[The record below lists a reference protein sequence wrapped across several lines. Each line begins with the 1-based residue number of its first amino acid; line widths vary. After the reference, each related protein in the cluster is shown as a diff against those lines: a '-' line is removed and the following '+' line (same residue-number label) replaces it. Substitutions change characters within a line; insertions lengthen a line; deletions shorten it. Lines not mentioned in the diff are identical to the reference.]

1 MTQTSKTS
9 WGAKYSAKRIT
20 NTCKTPDEAA
30 RAYDQY
36 LKTYYPQ
43 KYSKFANFCEKCG
56 RFVNPLGLPEYKSE
70 CDCTS
75 LSSSSSSTAAGSSG
89 SSGLM
94 ESPKKEHMPSARSQV
109 TTPTATVSLNP
120 PAAPSPVGGPIANP
134 AEDSEGNL
142 RASNLSVGSLK
153 FSMLDDNDEFFTE
166 SLNDVA
172 KMAAG
177 QFSEETEQPA
187 AAFTSSQKR
196 DSLPMA
202 VISSAVESFTQEDN
216 LDQIISDINRTSSTS
231 LHKRP
236 SFSAE
241 AIASLQA
248 SEHVK
253 NDNEHQLEMLGP
265 IEPTSG
271 SSTFVDFSPEE
282 LQDLSEYFLS
292 DNDAAAVVQQQMN
305 ANSNGNDVSAAAAP
319 IPSGSRHGAYKKI
332 HSLDFSEDGNSQ
344 RSMIK
349 EEFAAMMDVDAIA
362 NSFLQVN
369 TVPTLPLTS
378 TATTAT
384 AFPARIEIQTPF
396 LEKYWRNDRKNIQCF
411 PYCPEHGDYYRVR
424 IENLQHRC
432 KGVCRAA
439 VKAQIVISFAEPL
452 SQSGLLVLARCN
464 STFSRNETMAT
475 HSSLNL
481 TEMKTLQGVSAIG
494 VIDNFVPMEGGGV
507 GVQFDVTF
515 YPDVWKFEFDLPKK
529 RRHVQSGAIADADLD
544 NPGSEF
550 LYFFEIDVFYSLDK
564 MVFQRMGHCESVN
577 FQIGNTRTLLRQRN
591 KMTDG
596 TAMSTPRNDGDSVFG
611 TDELPEKKRVKML
624 IAGQRDPSVSMTSF
638 SEDLSA
644 DGNAMVDK
652 SVKQPLAA
660 GYITGEG
667 ISSAS
672 KKGLQSKDTVDVD
685 AYFRTNSKDSLFD
698 AETRSSDLPA
708 VNTDI
713 WKDDESAG
721 HDPASDYNPYISPK
735 PKVLP
740 AQTSVTIVPKAT
752 TRPAVSSAPEIPST
766 ALSEHYSL
774 PKMFGYA
781 LVCVP
786 LSVLFLPVGFVL
798 LLAFLLLP
806 PLAPSVVKTLDAL
819 ADMELSRANS
829 SRISSDKRMVLNQ
842 LHTDAVPSGKKKA
855 SVFRYHG
862 NGAVWSRLMY
872 FCGVKLVL
880 SIVALCATLPLA
892 LFAVLLFPI
901 RPASKALGQA
911 ACGCVLW
918 TREYTRSTAGKSL
931 AAAPYDVQGQ
941 LV

>member
-70 CDCTS
+70 CDCSS
-75 LSSSSSSTAAGSSG
+75 LSSPSSSTAAGSCG
-89 SSGLM
+89 SSGSM

-109 TTPTATVSLNP
+109 TTPTATVSLDP

-134 AEDSEGNL
+134 AEDNEGNL

-153 FSMLDDNDEFFTE
+153 FSLLDDNDDFFAE

-172 KMAAG
+172 KMASG
-177 QFSEETEQPA
+177 QFGDETEHPSA
-187 AAFTSSQKR
+187 ASAFSSGQKR

-202 VISSAVESFTQEDN
+202 VISSAVDSFTQEDN
-216 LDQIISDINRTSSTS
+216 LDQIIHDINRSSS

-241 AIASLQA
+241 AIASLQN
-248 SEHVK
+248 S
-253 NDNEHQLEMLGP
+253 DNTIVDNRQQLEMLGP

-271 SSTFVDFSPEE
+271 SSGYVDFSPEE

-292 DNDAAAVVQQQMN
+292 DNDAAVVVQQQMN
-305 ANSNGNDVSAAAAP
+305 VPYSASGGAN
-319 IPSGSRHGAYKKI
+319 PSGPKHPYKKI

-369 TVPTLPLTS
+369 TVPTLPVTS
-378 TATTAT
+378 TATTAS

-439 VKAQIVISFAEPL
+439 VKAQIVIPVAEPL
-452 SQSGLLVLARCN
+452 SQSGVLVLARCN
-464 STFSRNETMAT
+464 STFSRSETMAT

-481 TEMKTLQGVSAIG
+481 AEMKTLQGVSAIG

-507 GVQFDVTF
+507 GAQFDVTF

-529 RRHVQSGAIADADLD
+529 RRHVQSGAVAEADLD
-544 NPGSEF
+544 NQGSEF

-564 MVFQRMGHCESVN
+564 VTFQRMGHCESVN

-591 KMTDG
+591 KMADG
-596 TAMSTPRNDGDSVFG
+596 TVMSTPRNDGDSVFR
-611 TDELPEKKRVKML
+611 TDELPERKKVKVV
-624 IAGQRDPSVSMTSF
+624 IAGQRDPSVSMTAM

-644 DGNAMVDK
+644 DSNAVVDK
-652 SVKQPLAA
+652 PSKHLAG
-660 GYITGEG
+660 GYITGDG

-672 KKGLQSKDTVDVD
+672 KKALQSQDTVDVD
-685 AYFRTNSKDSLFD
+685 AYLRVDSKDSLFD

-708 VNTDI
+708 VKADV

-735 PKVLP
+735 PKGTAVE
-740 AQTSVTIVPKAT
+740 TSVKTMSKTTTHPSASRTPDVPA
-752 TRPAVSSAPEIPST
+752 S
-766 ALSEHYSL
+766 ALSESYSL
-774 PKMFGYA
+774 PKMFSYA

-786 LSVLFLPVGFVL
+786 LSVLLLPVGIL
-798 LLAFLLLP
+798 LLLGFLLLP
-806 PLAPSVVKTLDAL
+806 PVAPSVVKTLDAL

-829 SRISSDKRMVLNQ
+829 SCISSDKRMVLNQ
-842 LHTDAVPSGKKKA
+842 VHSDTVPGGKKA
-855 SVFRYHG
+855 GMFRYHG
-862 NGAVWSRLMY
+862 NSAVWSRLMY
-872 FCGVKLVL
+872 LCGIKFIL
-880 SIVALCATLPLA
+880 SLVALCAA
-892 LFAVLLFPI
+892 LTPALLAVLLFPI

-918 TREYTRSTAGKSL
+918 TREYTRSTTGKPL
-931 AAAPYDVQGQ
+931 TAAPYDVQGQ